1 MTRELGQLGEMIFK
15 KKYDIAKEVH
25 VARLAEVQM
34 TAAQQQEFHAIEAH
48 IIDIRANFISLFGE
62 ALINQLNCEET
73 IQQWGEQ
80 NGNYFVDLGVPLNEA
95 LKDTRFYREYIWK
108 AIQEEIQVQ
117 GFSVDTV
124 FQAIAILGPLLDQA
138 VYHFSLTYIESFQRS
153 LENAQTALLE
163 LSVPVVSIEPDVG
176 ILPLIGVIDTQRAKL
191 LMEETLKQAEQL
203 KLNYLVLEMS
213 GVLTIDTMVAD
224 QIFKVIN
231 ALSLIGVKTIVTGIR
246 PDVAQ
251 TVVSLGISLDHL
263 IIKNNPYNALNE
275 IKALKNQA
283 ADRI

>member
-1 MTRELGQLGEMIFK
+1 
-15 KKYDIAKEVH
+15 
-25 VARLAEVQM
+25 M
-34 TAAQQQEFHAIEAH
+34 TAAQQQEFQAIEAH

-153 LENAQTALLE
+153 LENAQEAFLE

-176 ILPLIGVIDTQRAKL
+176 ILPLIGVIDTQRAQL
-191 LMEETLKQAEQL
+191 LMEETLKQAEKL

-263 IIKNNPYNALNE
+263 IIKNNPYNALNK
-275 IKALKNQA
+275 IKALKNQT
-283 ADRI
+283 INQI